1 MDVTTDAQAGTQTE
15 PGPAAHVDADFAGI
29 ELPEGAAHID
39 ADEFADDRS
48 FDARGFNRQLHA
60 LAKEHGEIVVRHCR
74 ARHNLAIG
82 LTEPVH
88 VVFLGSV
95 GYYCGGF
102 NAGAHLEV
110 HGNAGW
116 GLGEAMASGKIVV
129 HGSTAWAA
137 GASLRGGTVVIDGDG
152 GSRTGIAMKGGSVL
166 VGGRLGFMSG
176 FMAHL
181 GKLVALGGAGDALGA
196 SMYEGRVFV
205 AGSIDSLGADAVE
218 ADATDDELAEVRTD
232 VEANGLAWPATPVR
246 KVVAGGRLWY
256 FDARDAHLWRQV

>member
-1 MDVTTDAQAGTQTE
+1 VTTSTQVETE
-15 PGPAAHVDADFAGI
+15 FAGVD
-29 ELPEGAAHID
+29 LPDGAAHID
-39 ADEFADDRS
+39 ADEFGHERG
-48 FDARGFNRQLHA
+48 FDAREFNRRLRR
-60 LAKEHGEIVVRHCR
+60 LAGENDTIVVHHCR

-88 VVFLGSV
+88 VIFLGSV

-102 NAGAHLEV
+102 NDGAHLEV

-116 GLGEAMASGKIVV
+116 GIGEAMARGRIVV

-137 GASLRGGTVVIDGDG
+137 GASMRGGTLVIEGDG

-181 GKLVALGGAGDALGA
+181 GKLVALRGAGDSLGA
-196 SMYEGRVFV
+196 SMYEGRIFV
-205 AGSIDSLGADAVE
+205 AGPVDSLGADAVE
-218 ADATDDELAEVRTD
+218 ADPTDDELAEVRAD
-232 VEANGLAWPATPVR
+232 VEANGLSWPAEPIR
-246 KVVAGGRLWY
+246 KIVAGGRLWY
-256 FDARDAHLWRQV
+256 FDAKDAHLWRQV